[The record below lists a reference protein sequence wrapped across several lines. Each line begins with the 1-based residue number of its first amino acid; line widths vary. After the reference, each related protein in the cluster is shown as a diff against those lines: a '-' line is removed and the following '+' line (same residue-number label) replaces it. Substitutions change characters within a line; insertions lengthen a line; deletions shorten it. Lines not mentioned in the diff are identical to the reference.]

1 MTLRVQRALGAAPS
15 ARFTARRAPAF
26 GGLVGWTATGTAV
39 YPATGP
45 SPRALFTLVTEDGA
59 QYEILVVGSGL
70 YVREDGRWQT
80 VSTSTLSVD
89 GQRLDHEIRLTPGLL
104 GQAAFIPTARFRRS
118 PASGR
123 PGTAQ
128 WTAFCT
134 GDEWRRTLPAPIAE
148 QVSAA
153 TGFDVLLYLDADGR
167 PARRIDAVR
176 PNNMEITIETAWEDW
191 GVGVR
196 IPTGPSGGMS
206 A

>member
-1 MTLRVQRALGAAPS
+1 M
-15 ARFTARRAPAF
+15 
-26 GGLVGWTATGTAV
+26 
-39 YPATGP
+39 
-45 SPRALFTLVTEDGA
+45 TEDPA

-89 GQRLDHEIRLTPGLL
+89 GQRLDHEIRLTPSLL
-104 GQAAFIPTARFRRS
+104 GQAASIPTARFRRS
-118 PASGR
+118 PAGGQ

-167 PARRIDAVR
+167 PTKRIDAVR
-176 PNNMEITIETAWEDW
+176 PNNMEITIETTWEDW
-191 GVGVR
+191 GVRVR
-196 IPTGPSGGMS
+196 IPTGPSGGLP